1 MEKVIAFFKKYGEG
15 IFLTLFCL
23 SIIALVFVWLIPN
36 FSDLSTHFS
45 ERSQYKS
52 GYGELFRVSLTT
64 LAGLGALVALYISAR
79 RVQVMI
85 KQTQKTAE
93 QIDVMREQ
101 VEKTAEQI
109 EIMYKGNVDTRFND
123 AVEHLGNE
131 NHSAVLGGIH
141 VLHQIAVEH
150 ENYTQVVHNLFCSYL
165 RENSAKLYEG
175 IDFEKMPHKCPV
187 IIQTLINYLFKPYYG
202 EDSIYVNYASDLS
215 YSKLKNCNFVGAIL
229 NTCDFDFADLNTCEF
244 KNATLNNCGFKNTA
258 LSKCSFIFAKMDTCK
273 FKNTTL
279 SKCHFNAAILNACN
293 FISARLNTCEFYS
306 ATLNTCGFQSTI
318 LDRCDFDSTYSE
330 KCNFNSTALI
340 DTKLPSNEINE
351 TQLQKFSI

>member
-1 MEKVIAFFKKYGEG
+1 MVENMEKVIAFFKKYGEG

-187 IIQTLINYLFKPYYG
+187 IIQTLIDYLFPPHNKDNAYK
-202 EDSIYVNYASDLS
+202 NFASNLS
-215 YSKLKNCNFVGAIL
+215 FSTLKNC
-229 NTCDFDFADLNTCEF
+229 DFNHR
-244 KNATLNNCGFKNTA
+244 TLAN
-258 LSKCSFIFAKMDTCK
+258 
-273 FKNTTL
+273 
-279 SKCHFNAAILNACN
+279 CHFNDTILTNCYFSNTTFIDCYFIRATLSNCEFWRTTLTECV
-293 FISARLNTCEFYS
+293 FISKYFAPAKLFDCHHLETV
-306 ATLNTCGFQSTI
+306 TLIGT
-318 LDRCDFDSTYSE
+318 E
-330 KCNFNSTALI
+330 
-340 DTKLPSNEINE
+340 LPPN
-351 TQLQKFSI
+351 KKK